1 MTSLLFHNDTCSFNH
16 LWYESHKNLITSLC
30 IELGQVDT
38 IPAMIQKF
46 LGDKLKIKPLRDPN
60 QPKRAITSYLYF
72 CNDKRPALMKKM
84 KAKSQKINVG
94 VIQKELGELWRKMTD
109 KEKKPYAALSEKD
122 KERYR
127 EAMEVFKAGN

>member
-1 MTSLLFHNDTCSFNH
+1 MTSILFHNDTCSFNH

-72 CNDKRPALMKKM
+72 CNDKRPALMKKNEG
-84 KAKSQKINVG
+84 KI
-94 VIQKELGELWRKMTD
+94 
-109 KEKKPYAALSEKD
+109 SENKCRRHPKRARRTVEED
-122 KERYR
+122 D
-127 EAMEVFKAGN
+127 G